1 MEWTERHDTFLAR
14 EVLVSEPY
22 RFKKGSV
29 DKGKAWSAIADRL
42 NSSLDLLFR
51 VSQRSVRERFALIQD
66 KFIKKNHRDER
77 SSGTSIIMTEID
89 QLIEEVTEKEKAAE
103 ETRGVNENRGK
114 IEADRAKAEEARKRA
129 MERMGQTKRRL
140 SEDGEDCRKHR
151 RSGNDTLA
159 FLRERSAIDR
169 ALKEKE
175 LDLKKLEME
184 EQARRAQQAQQQ
196 MLEMMQMMQQQQAQ
210 MQATQD
216 MLLQQQQQQGQA
228 LLAVI
233 EKLSK

>member
-66 KFIKKNHRDER
+66 KFIKKNNRDER

-103 ETRGVNENRGK
+103 DTRGVNENRGK

-140 SEDGEDCRKHR
+140 SEDGEDCSKHR

-184 EQARRAQQAQQQ
+184 EQAQKQ

-210 MQATQD
+210 MQATQA
-216 MLLQQQQQQGQA
+216 MLLQQQQGQA

-233 EKLSK
+233 EKLSKRRP